1 MRTIYTAVFLC
12 LILPAFAAAPPR
24 GDARLRELV
33 VFPVIDLSFNFG
45 LNFQGNEWV
54 VSKNV
59 DLPSEISRLREE
71 LKQQPNDIKRLLRLG
86 NMLDSNGQTNESQS
100 CCQKA
105 EQLCRNK
112 IAVHPQDG
120 LILTDLGEMLGWVG
134 KLFSKRLHFTVSKE
148 FAWPSF
154 FFRSN
159 AVSRNLGL
167 SAFAERIKNIRSAVR

>member
-105 EQLCRNK
+105 EQ
-112 IAVHPQDG
+112 Q
-120 LILTDLGEMLGWVG
+120 
-134 KLFSKRLHFTVSKE
+134 
-148 FAWPSF
+148 
-154 FFRSN
+154 
-159 AVSRNLGL
+159 
-167 SAFAERIKNIRSAVR
+167 